1 MVMYGSDYLLG
12 LSTFAP
18 DLFAARD
25 RRWADG
31 DPRFYE
37 LNDAL
42 QHLGNVAFRP
52 PVPAY
57 RHSAAVFLR
66 LRGWIDSDATPNG
79 APRRAA
85 DEADRLRECGQRLGL
100 W

>member
-1 MVMYGSDYLLG
+1 MLQYLLHYA
-12 LSTFAP
+12 FAQ
-18 DLFAARD
+18 
-25 RRWADG
+25 RRH
-31 DPRFYE
+31 
-37 LNDAL
+37 LAL

-66 LRGWIDSDATPNG
+66 LRGWIDGDATPNG
-79 APRRAA
+79 VPRRDA
-85 DEADRLRECGQRLGL
+85 DEAERLRECGQRLGL